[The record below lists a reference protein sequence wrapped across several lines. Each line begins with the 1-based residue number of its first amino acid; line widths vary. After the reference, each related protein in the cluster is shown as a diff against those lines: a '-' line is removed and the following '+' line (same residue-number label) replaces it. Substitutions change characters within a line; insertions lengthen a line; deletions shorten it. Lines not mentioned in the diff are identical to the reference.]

1 MFHTNYVK
9 EDAKLVLGFFTFLDA
24 LLEVLCA
31 KSFPQMKDSEPY
43 TLSKASLAIKN
54 SCQDSNFLL
63 LERWPS

>member
-31 KSFPQMKDSEPY
+31 KSFPQMKDSELY
-43 TLSKASLAIKN
+43 TLS
-54 SCQDSNFLL
+54 
-63 LERWPS
+63 